1 MILVTGATGAVGDA
15 VARQLAARQH
25 VRVLARRPERISVT
39 GPRVETVAAD
49 YSEPSALRR
58 ALRGVRAAFLVT
70 NHPTEPHDETFLEA
84 AAAMDVAHVV
94 KLSAAAVDDG
104 LDDVVTCR
112 QRAIE
117 AAVRSAGVAWTLLRP
132 RAFMSNTLAW
142 APEVRRTGTVCALY
156 GDAANVP
163 VDPRDVA
170 HAAVQ
175 ALTEPGHEGKTYT
188 LAGPER
194 LTARDQTRI
203 LAQVLARPL
212 EFREWTPEEARGHLS
227 RRFPPAVVEALL
239 QRAALQAAGGKALH
253 GDAPAGRAGRP
264 ATVYRTWAQDHAHHF
279 SEGTR
284 RAT

>member
-1 MILVTGATGAVGDA
+1 M
-15 VARQLAARQH
+15 ARQLAAGH
-25 VRVLARRPERISVT
+25 PLRVMARRPERISVT
-39 GPRVETVAAD
+39 GPRIETVAAD
-49 YSEPSALRR
+49 YGEPPALRR

-70 NHPTEPHDETFLEA
+70 NHPTAPHDERFLEA
-84 AAAMDVAHVV
+84 AVAMGVAHVV
-94 KLSAAAVDDG
+94 KLSAAAVEDG
-104 LDDVVTCR
+104 LDDVVTRR
-112 QRAIE
+112 QRAME

-142 APEVRRTGTVCALY
+142 APEIRRTGTVCALY

-170 HAAVQ
+170 RAAVR
-175 ALTEPGHEGKTYT
+175 ALTEPGHEGKAYT

-194 LTARDQTRI
+194 LTAKDQTRI
-203 LAQVLARPL
+203 LAEVLGRPV
-212 EFREWTPEEARGHLS
+212 EFREWTPEEARGHLA

-253 GDAPAGRAGRP
+253 CDAPAGRP
-264 ATVYRTWAQDHAHHF
+264 PTPFRTWAQDHAHHF
-279 SEGTR
+279 SADTR